1 MPGFRK
7 KMTLDEIVRIEIF
20 IRHNSKFAEFYD
32 IAMGVD
38 FLEGNE
44 IAMYAWA
51 LYDAYMW
58 GQSH

>member
-1 MPGFRK
+1 
-7 KMTLDEIVRIEIF
+7 MTLDEIVRIEIF
-20 IRHNSKFAEFYD
+20 IRHNRKFAEFYD

-51 LYDAYMW
+51 LYNAYMW